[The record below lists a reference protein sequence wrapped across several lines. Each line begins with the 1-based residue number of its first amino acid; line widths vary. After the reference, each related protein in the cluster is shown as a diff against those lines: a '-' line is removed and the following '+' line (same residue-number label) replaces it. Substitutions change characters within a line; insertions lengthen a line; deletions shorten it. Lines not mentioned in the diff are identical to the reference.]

1 MVALVVEDMVEMS
14 SELPVQQRSLVVVV
28 LVAVAP
34 WVAVPITASAAEKM
48 AIGPVPAQWTEEW
61 AAVSQE
67 WVPRMQLKRQRN
79 VTTVRN
85 QVTGLVSAQ
94 NRANEAQ
101 VVEEV
106 AAAVTAVVAVVTAAG
121 TTVVDSETIIKMQKQ
136 QKALWE

>member
-1 MVALVVEDMVEMS
+1 
-14 SELPVQQRSLVVVV
+14 
-28 LVAVAP
+28 
-34 WVAVPITASAAEKM
+34 
-48 AIGPVPAQWTEEW
+48 
-61 AAVSQE
+61 
-67 WVPRMQLKRQRN
+67 MQLKRQRN

-121 TTVVDSETIIKMQKQ
+121 TTVVDSETII
-136 QKALWE
+136 